1 MLHCP
6 AAITSSHFG
15 GSARQDF
22 PGKLHPASCG
32 MIGSY
37 WVVQARQHWSWAPSM
52 ATAAQQFIQAEPA
65 SRVGLIPELGGSG
78 LGWLAPL
85 LSAATSASHRSAPG
99 SSTNCSRHRQAH
111 HFALRFTAP
120 PQSFHRTSA
129 ATRGRV
135 SQASSTP
142 ASCGIIGS
150 HWVAQARQ
158 HWPGER

>member
-37 WVVQARQHWSWAPSM
+37 WVVQARQHWSSAPSM

-65 SRVGLIPELGGSG
+65 SRVGLIPELGGG
-78 LGWLAPL
+78 VFGWLALP
-85 LSAATSASHRSAPG
+85 LSAATSAIHRSAPG
-99 SSTNCSRHRQAH
+99 NSSNCSWHRLARHFVLH
-111 HFALRFTAP
+111 LTARS
-120 PQSFHRTSA
+120 QSFHRTSA
-129 ATRGRV
+129 ATLGKV
-135 SQASSTP
+135 SRPSSIPQA
-142 ASCGIIGS
+142 
-150 HWVAQARQ
+150 VA
-158 HWPGER
+158 